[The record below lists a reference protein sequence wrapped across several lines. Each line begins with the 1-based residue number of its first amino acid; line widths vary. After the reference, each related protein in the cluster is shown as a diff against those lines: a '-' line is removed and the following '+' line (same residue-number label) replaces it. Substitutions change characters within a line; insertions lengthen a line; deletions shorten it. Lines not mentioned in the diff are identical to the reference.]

1 METTTED
8 IYLLQEG
15 EILLTGATDKELT
28 ILCRTRKARIRKK
41 YTDRIIRRQEGN
53 GNSELGIRNS
63 EGVLR
68 TGVIYA
74 HCV

>member
-41 YTDRIIRRQEGN
+41 YTDRIIRRQDAR
-53 GNSELGIRNS
+53 SEVGGRNS
-63 EGVLR
+63 EFGIR
-68 TGVIYA
+68 RECFA
-74 HCV
+74 RA